1 MFVRRKM
8 REVED
13 TCAKATYAK
22 KVRIHIFGAAS
33 TYVNRRFYTM
43 DDNIT
48 REKVSHIFSNRDLW
62 RLIWP
67 LLVEQLLQ
75 ITVGMADIIMV
86 ASLGEDAVSGVSL
99 VDQINV
105 LLTQLFAALAAGGA
119 VVCSQMIG
127 SGNTKKASDSAKQL
141 LYVGGAASV
150 IILIGGLLLHRP
162 ILSGTFG
169 AVTPEVMANSQKY
182 FIITLFALPGIAIY
196 NSAAALFRAQ
206 GNSNIIMQT
215 AVIANMINVCGNA
228 LLIFGL
234 GCGVEGVA
242 LPTVAARTVG
252 AVILIRRL
260 RLMSDKSGAKVD
272 IRGLG
277 KIDFDGAL
285 IKKILS
291 VGIPSGVENSMFQVG
306 KLIVLSL
313 IATYGTT
320 AVAANAVTAT
330 LASFQVFPGA
340 SVGLAM
346 LTVVGQCVGAGR
358 KDEADR
364 YVKRLVGAAYI
375 GLIAINIPMVIFAPE
390 VIGLYGLSDEVS
402 GLAWLM
408 TMTHGVCAMLW
419 WPLSFTLPKAL
430 RASGHAMFTMCVSMA
445 TKRKIRGGL
454 RYVFDATGI
463 FGLIEAMGWPR
474 SYGAEGTWLAM
485 ITDWLVRLSLF
496 VWCYRRWMK
505 KE

>member
-1 MFVRRKM
+1 M
-8 REVED
+8 R
-13 TCAKATYAK
+13 T
-22 KVRIHIFGAAS
+22 KVTHIF
-33 TYVNRRFYTM
+33 T
-43 DDNIT
+43 
-48 REKVSHIFSNRDLW
+48 NRDLW

-127 SGNTKKASDSAKQL
+127 SGNKSTASESARQL
-141 LYVGGAASV
+141 LYVGTAASAVLV
-150 IILIGGLLLHRP
+150 IVGMAFHDH
-162 ILSGTFG
+162 ILSGIFG

-182 FIITLFALPGIAIY
+182 FMITLLALPGIAVY
-196 NSAAALFRAQ
+196 NSAAAIFRAQ
-206 GNSNIIMQT
+206 GNSRVSMET
-215 AVIANMINVCGNA
+215 ALLCNVINVGGNA
-228 LLIFGL
+228 LLLFGL

-242 LPTVAARTVG
+242 IPTVAARTVG
-252 AVILIRRL
+252 AAMLLARL
-260 RLMSDKSGAKVD
+260 KRHGAKPD
-272 IRGLG
+272 
-277 KIDFDGAL
+277 AL
-285 IKKILS
+285 IDVSGLRHVRINLPLVRKILA

-313 IATYGTT
+313 IASYGTT

-364 YVKRLVGAAYI
+364 YAKRLLGAAYA
-375 GLIAINIPMVIFAPE
+375 GLIVINLPMAFFAE
-390 VIGLYGLSDEVS
+390 DVIGLYGLSPEVS
-402 GLAWLM
+402 DLARLM
-408 TMTHGVCAMLW
+408 TLTHGICAMLW
-419 WPLSFTLPKAL
+419 WPLSFTLPNAL

-445 TKRKIRGGL
+445 TMWTIRVGMS
-454 RYVFDATGI
+454 YVFDATGI
-463 FGLIEAMGWPR
+463 FGLTEAMGWPR
-474 SYGAEGTWLAM
+474 SYGAEGTWIAM
-485 ITDWLVRLSLF
+485 VMDWVVRLSLF
-496 VWCYRRWMK
+496 IWCYKRWIR
-505 KE
+505 EPEARTDNE

>member
-1 MFVRRKM
+1 MA
-8 REVED
+8 D
-13 TCAKATYAK
+13 
-22 KVRIHIFGAAS
+22 
-33 TYVNRRFYTM
+33 
-43 DDNIT
+43 
-48 REKVSHIFSNRDLW
+48 KVSHIFTNRDLW

-127 SGNTKKASDSAKQL
+127 SGNKSKASEAARQL
-141 LYVGGAASV
+141 LYVGLAASV
-150 IILIGGLLLHRP
+150 ALMAVGLWLHGG
-162 ILSGTFG
+162 ILSGIFG

-182 FIITLFALPGIAIY
+182 FMITLLALPGIAIY
-196 NSAAALFRAQ
+196 NSAAAIFRSQ
-206 GNSNIIMQT
+206 GNSRISMETSLLCN
-215 AVIANMINVCGNA
+215 AINVGGNA
-228 LLIFGL
+228 ILLFGL

-242 LPTVAARTVG
+242 IPTVVARSVG
-252 AVILIRRL
+252 AALLVWRLKRRS
-260 RLMSDKSGAKVD
+260 RKPD
-272 IRGLG
+272 
-277 KIDFDGAL
+277 AL
-285 IKKILS
+285 IDISGLRHVRIDMPLVRKILA

-313 IATYGTT
+313 IASYGTA

-364 YVKRLVGAAYI
+364 YVRRLLGAAYA
-375 GLIAINIPMVIFAPE
+375 GLWAINLPMAFFAADVIS
-390 VIGLYGLSDEVS
+390 LYGLSGEVS
-402 GLAWLM
+402 DLALLM
-408 TMTHGVCAMLW
+408 TRTHGICAMLW
-419 WPLSFTLPKAL
+419 WPLSFTLPNAL

-445 TKRKIRGGL
+445 TMWTVRVGL
-454 RYVFDATGI
+454 SYVFDATGTL
-463 FGLIEAMGWPR
+463 GLMDAMGWPR
-474 SYGAEGTWLAM
+474 AYGAEGTWIAM
-485 ITDWLVRLSLF
+485 VTDWVVRLSLF
-496 VWCYRRWMK
+496 IWFYRRWMRK
-505 KE
+505 PQK

>member
-1 MFVRRKM
+1 MTDGK
-8 REVED
+8 
-13 TCAKATYAK
+13 
-22 KVRIHIFGAAS
+22 I
-33 TYVNRRFYTM
+33 
-43 DDNIT
+43 
-48 REKVSHIFSNRDLW
+48 SHIFSNRDLW

-86 ASLGEDAVSGVSL
+86 ASLGEEAVSGVSL

-127 SGNTKKASDSAKQL
+127 SRNKVKASDSARQL
-141 LYVGGAASV
+141 LYVGAMASV
-150 IILIGGLLLHRP
+150 AILVVGLIFHRP
-162 ILSGTFG
+162 ILSGIFG
-169 AVTPEVMANSQKY
+169 AVTPGVMANSQKY
-182 FIITLFALPGIAIY
+182 FLITLFALPGIAVY

-206 GNSNIIMQT
+206 GNSSVSMQT
-215 AVIANMINVCGNA
+215 AVIANIINVGGNA
-228 LLIFGL
+228 LLLFGL

-242 LPTVAARTVG
+242 IPTVVSRTVG
-252 AVILIRRL
+252 AIILMARL
-260 RLMSDKSGAKVD
+260 HKHGASDDAWVNIK
-272 IRGLG
+272 GLWHVHL
-277 KIDFDGAL
+277 DGGL
-285 IKKILS
+285 IKKILA

-313 IATYGTT
+313 IASYGTA

-364 YVKRLVGAAYI
+364 YVKRLMVAAYA
-375 GLIAINIPMVIFAPE
+375 GLWIINIPLVLFATD
-390 VIGLYGLSDEVS
+390 VIGLYGLSGEVS
-402 GLAWLM
+402 DLALLM
-408 TMTHGVCAMLW
+408 TLTHGVCAMFL
-419 WPLSFTLPKAL
+419 WPLSFTLPNAL
-430 RASGHAMFTMCVSMA
+430 RASGHAMFTMCVSMI
-445 TKRKIRGGL
+445 TMWTVRVGL
-454 RYVFDATGI
+454 SYVFDATGI
-463 FGLIEAMGWPR
+463 FGLMDVMGWPV
-474 SYGAEGTWLAM
+474 SYGAEGTWIAM
-485 ITDWLVRLSLF
+485 VTDWVIRLSLF
-496 VWCYRRWMK
+496 IWCYRRWQR

>member
-1 MFVRRKM
+1 M
-8 REVED
+8 RVVGVLYGGGGIARD
-13 TCAKATYAK
+13 VAGFLTLTYFYNRNK
-22 KVRIHIFGAAS
+22 KRQQMTDGKI
-33 TYVNRRFYTM
+33 
-43 DDNIT
+43 
-48 REKVSHIFSNRDLW
+48 SHIFSNRDLW

-86 ASLGEDAVSGVSL
+86 ASLGEEAVSGVSL

-127 SGNTKKASDSAKQL
+127 SRNKVKASDSARQL
-141 LYVGGAASV
+141 LYVGAIASV
-150 IILIGGLLLHRP
+150 AILVVGLIFHQP
-162 ILSGTFG
+162 ILSGIFG
-169 AVTPEVMANSQKY
+169 AVTPGVMANSQKY
-182 FIITLFALPGIAIY
+182 FLITLFALPGIAIY

-206 GNSNIIMQT
+206 GNSSVSMQT
-215 AVIANMINVCGNA
+215 AVIANLINVGGNA
-228 LLIFGL
+228 LLLFGF

-242 LPTVAARTVG
+242 IPTVVSRTVG
-252 AVILIRRL
+252 AIILMARL
-260 RLMSDKSGAKVD
+260 HK
-272 IRGLG
+272 RGTLEDAWVNIKG
-277 KIDFDGAL
+277 LWHVHLDGGL
-285 IKKILS
+285 IKKILA

-313 IATYGTT
+313 IASYGTA

-364 YVKRLVGAAYI
+364 YVKRLMAVAYA
-375 GLIAINIPMVIFAPE
+375 GLWIINIPMVIFATD
-390 VIGLYGLSDEVS
+390 VIGLYGLSGEVS
-402 GLAWLM
+402 DLAWLM
-408 TMTHGVCAMLW
+408 TMTHGVCAMLL
-419 WPLSFTLPKAL
+419 WPLSFTLPNAL
-430 RASGHAMFTMCVSMA
+430 RASGHAMFTMCVSMI
-445 TKRKIRGGL
+445 TMWTVRVGL
-454 RYVFDATGI
+454 SYVFDATGI
-463 FGLIEAMGWPR
+463 FGLMGAMGWPV
-474 SYGAEGTWLAM
+474 SYGAEGTWMAM
-485 ITDWLVRLSLF
+485 ITDWVVRLSLF
-496 VWCYRRWMK
+496 IWCYRRWMK

>member
-1 MFVRRKM
+1 MGNK
-8 REVED
+8 
-13 TCAKATYAK
+13 
-22 KVRIHIFGAAS
+22 I
-33 TYVNRRFYTM
+33 
-43 DDNIT
+43 
-48 REKVSHIFSNRDLW
+48 SHIFSNRDLW

-127 SGNTKKASDSAKQL
+127 SGNTGKASEAARQL
-141 LYVGGAASV
+141 LYVGLAASV
-150 IILIGGLLLHRP
+150 AIMAIGLWLHGG
-162 ILSGTFG
+162 ILSGIFG

-182 FIITLFALPGIAIY
+182 FIITLLALPGIAIY
-196 NSAAALFRAQ
+196 NAAAAIFRSQ
-206 GNSNIIMQT
+206 GNSRVSMET
-215 AVIANMINVCGNA
+215 ALVCNAINVGGNA
-228 LLIFGL
+228 ILLFGL

-242 LPTVAARTVG
+242 IPTVVARSVG
-252 AVILIRRL
+252 AALLLIRLKRHGRAPGSVIDLSGL
-260 RLMSDKSGAKVD
+260 RHVRVD
-272 IRGLG
+272 VPLV
-277 KIDFDGAL
+277 
-285 IKKILS
+285 KKILA

-313 IATYGTT
+313 IASYGTT

-330 LASFQVFPGA
+330 LASFQVFPGT

-364 YVKRLVGAAYI
+364 YVKRLLGAAYA
-375 GLIAINIPMVIFAPE
+375 GLIAINLPMAFFAAD
-390 VIGLYGLSDEVS
+390 VIGLYGLSGEVS
-402 GLAWLM
+402 DLALLM
-408 TMTHGVCAMLW
+408 TRTHGICAMLW
-419 WPLSFTLPKAL
+419 WPLSFSLPNAL

-445 TKRKIRGGL
+445 TMWTIRVGL
-454 RYVFDATGI
+454 SYVFDATGI
-463 FGLIEAMGWPR
+463 LGLMDAMGWPR
-474 SYGAEGTWLAM
+474 AYGAEGTWIAM
-485 ITDWLVRLSLF
+485 VTDWVVRLSLF
-496 VWCYRRWMK
+496 IWCYRRWMREPQK
-505 KE
+505 MTKTSL

>member
-1 MFVRRKM
+1 MA
-8 REVED
+8 D
-13 TCAKATYAK
+13 
-22 KVRIHIFGAAS
+22 
-33 TYVNRRFYTM
+33 
-43 DDNIT
+43 
-48 REKVSHIFSNRDLW
+48 KVSHIFTNRGLW

-105 LLTQLFAALAAGGA
+105 LLTQLFAALAAGGT

-127 SGNTKKASDSAKQL
+127 SGNKGKASEAARQL
-141 LYVGGAASV
+141 LYVGLAASV
-150 IILIGGLLLHRP
+150 ALMAVGLWLHDG
-162 ILSGTFG
+162 ILSGIFG

-182 FIITLFALPGIAIY
+182 FMITLLALPGIAIY
-196 NSAAALFRAQ
+196 NAAAAIFRSQ
-206 GNSNIIMQT
+206 GNSRISMET
-215 AVIANMINVCGNA
+215 ALLCNAINVGGNA
-228 LLIFGL
+228 ILLFGL

-242 LPTVAARTVG
+242 LPTVAARSVG
-252 AVILIRRL
+252 AAILVWRLKQRSRRA
-260 RLMSDKSGAKVD
+260 D
-272 IRGLG
+272 
-277 KIDFDGAL
+277 AL
-285 IKKILS
+285 IDISGLRHVRMDLPLVRKILA

-313 IATYGTT
+313 IASYGTA

-364 YVKRLVGAAYI
+364 YVRRLLGAAYA
-375 GLIAINIPMVIFAPE
+375 GLWSINLPMAFFAADVIS
-390 VIGLYGLSDEVS
+390 LYGLSGEVS
-402 GLAWLM
+402 DLALLM
-408 TMTHGVCAMLW
+408 TRTHGICAMLW
-419 WPLSFTLPKAL
+419 WPLSFTLPNAL

-445 TKRKIRGGL
+445 TMWTVRVGL
-454 RYVFDATGI
+454 SYVFDATGTL
-463 FGLIEAMGWPR
+463 GLMDAMGWPK
-474 SYGAEGTWLAM
+474 SYGAEGTWIAM
-485 ITDWLVRLSLF
+485 VTDWVVRLSLF
-496 VWCYRRWMK
+496 IWFYRKWMREPQK
-505 KE
+505 